1 MEASYL
7 RMNRGTEVEGG
18 RGRCGRSGACNFLS
32 ERLEPGGARGIK
44 LVGKYSN
51 CHLIHNFID
60 AATYLFKLP
69 SKTWRTWQKLSSVS
83 RIFVSDGD
91 GILWMERWN
100 KQKMT
105 HKDDEKV
112 ILTNHLLRSGVGECF

>member
-32 ERLEPGGARGIK
+32 ERLEPGGAREIK

-60 AATYLFKLP
+60 ADSIVGIKKDVTKATYLFKLP
-69 SKTWRTWQKLSSVS
+69 SKNWRTWQKLSSLSLEFLSVMVME
-83 RIFVSDGD
+83 FFGWND
-91 GILWMERWN
+91 GIR
-100 KQKMT
+100 
-105 HKDDEKV
+105 
-112 ILTNHLLRSGVGECF
+112 